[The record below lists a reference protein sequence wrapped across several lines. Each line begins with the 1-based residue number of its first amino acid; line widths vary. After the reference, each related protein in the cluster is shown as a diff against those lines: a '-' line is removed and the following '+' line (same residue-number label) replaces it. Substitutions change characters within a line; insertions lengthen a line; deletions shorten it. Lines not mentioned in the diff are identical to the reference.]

1 MNKTISRAILVL
13 LAFGLSMP
21 AFARAPLYD
30 HERSQ
35 MRRIQQG
42 IYSGELTRGEARVL
56 RKEQRNIRRLKK
68 RFLRDGRLSKRERRT
83 LRYRYK
89 KASLNI
95 YRLKHNYRTRY
106 AYSYRPFSPWYYGGH
121 GGFGITFSQRY

>member
-1 MNKTISRAILVL
+1 MNKIITRTVL
-13 LAFGLSMP
+13 LLLALGLAVP
-21 AFARAPLYD
+21 AFARAPLYGE
-30 HERSQ
+30 ERNQ

-68 RFLRDGRLSKRERRT
+68 RFLRDGRLSKHERRT

-89 KASLNI
+89 KASRNI

-121 GGFGITFSQRY
+121 SGFGITFSQRY

>member
-1 MNKTISRAILVL
+1 MNKSLGKAVLIL
-13 LAFGLSMP
+13 LALGLAMP
-21 AFARAPLYD
+21 AFARAPLYEK
-30 HERSQ
+30 ERNQ
-35 MRRIQQG
+35 MLRIQQG

-56 RKEQRNIRRLKK
+56 RKEQRNIRRLK
-68 RFLRDGRLSKRERRT
+68 RHFLRDGRLSKRERRT

-89 KASLNI
+89 RASRHI

-106 AYSYRPFSPWYYGGH
+106 AYSYHPFSPWNYGGH